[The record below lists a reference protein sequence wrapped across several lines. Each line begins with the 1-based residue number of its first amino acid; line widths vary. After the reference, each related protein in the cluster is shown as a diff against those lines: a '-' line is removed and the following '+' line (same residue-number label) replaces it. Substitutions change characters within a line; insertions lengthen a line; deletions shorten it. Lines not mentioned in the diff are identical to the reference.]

1 MVEAR
6 DTTEDSREFVDNIV
20 KDFLGEYVYVLT
32 PKGEII
38 DLPIGSTPLDFAYR
52 IHTNIGHHCQ
62 HAKVN
67 GAVVR
72 LDYTLKTN
80 DVVEIIT
87 SNTQPGPSRDWLN
100 IAKTQSAKN
109 KIRQWFKRANREE
122 NIAKGREML
131 EESARRHGQDL
142 SRIMKQEYI
151 SSILKNT
158 ISRMQRICMPPSV
171 MVVYPPV
178 RCSINSSSLTARQ
191 KSAVHTAEPG
201 SRCRDACRFCGDTAS

>member
-100 IAKTQSAKN
+100 IAKTQSAKTRSASGSSGPTGRR
-109 KIRQWFKRANREE
+109 ILPRAGKCWKK
-122 NIAKGREML
+122 APAAM
-131 EESARRHGQDL
+131 AR
-142 SRIMKQEYI
+142 IF
-151 SSILKNT
+151 
-158 ISRMQRICMPPSV
+158 P
-171 MVVYPPV
+171 
-178 RCSINSSSLTARQ
+178 
-191 KSAVHTAEPG
+191 
-201 SRCRDACRFCGDTAS
+201 AS